1 MEKIETLFAF
11 LIVEDGKES
20 VASIPTQ
27 FGQMPLI
34 GNQRMVDD
42 MRSHVLNVCKDM
54 NPKLV
59 TFKRA
64 KVEELA

>member
-42 MRSHVLNVCKDM
+42 MRGHVREVCK
-54 NPKLV
+54 NVSPKLV
-59 TFKRA
+59 TFKRFS
-64 KVEELA
+64 EELV